1 MESEQTIR
9 ARRVSAQPSRLFQSF
24 FQSEASG
31 SVMLLIAAIIALV
44 WANSAWSAAYVK
56 LLHAEI
62 SIALGQATFTMT
74 LHEFVNDGL
83 MAIFF
88 LVVGLEIKR
97 EIVVGELST
106 RDKAI
111 LPVAAAL
118 GGMAVPALIY
128 IVLNPHGEAAQG
140 WAAPMAT
147 DIAFA
152 LGILALL
159 GSRVPLGLKVFLTAL
174 AIVDDLG
181 SILVIAIFYS
191 SGINVPALLVAA
203 VFLLLVV
210 AVGRAQ
216 VRRMEVY
223 IILALGV
230 WLAIYA
236 SGLHATLAGILLA
249 MTIPVTA
256 RMDPEE
262 FLRRGY
268 ANLKEIEGSRL
279 TVDSMI
285 HNREQLERI
294 MDLHLLASRMR
305 PAGLVVEEYLHPVV
319 AYLILPIFALFNAGV
334 VLSTAYLTDPLTRP
348 VVLGMVLGLV
358 VGKQVGIMGATWLAA
373 RLTHARLAEG
383 VTWKQLYGMAWLG
396 GIGFTMSFFIDE
408 LAFSDEAYL
417 SAAKIGI
424 LIASVIAG
432 SAGYLILR
440 KTLPGR

>member
-1 MESEQTIR
+1 MDSGKAVR
-9 ARRVSAQPSRLFQSF
+9 ARRVPQQPSRVFQSF
-24 FQSEASG
+24 FRSEVSG
-31 SVMLLIAAIIALV
+31 SILLLIASIIALL
-44 WANSAWSAAYVK
+44 WANSQWSAAYVD
-56 LLHAEI
+56 LLHTT
-62 SIALGQATFTMT
+62 IAITLGQNTFAMT
-74 LHEFVNDGL
+74 LHQFVNDGL

-97 EIVVGELST
+97 GIVVGELSS

-118 GGMAVPALIY
+118 GGMIVPALIY
-128 IVLNPHGEAAQG
+128 LLFNAGSEAAQG
-140 WAAPMAT
+140 WGVPMAT

-159 GSRVPLGLKVFLTAL
+159 GPRVPLGLKIFLTAL

-203 VFLLLVV
+203 ILVLLIV
-210 AVGRAQ
+210 AAGRAQ
-216 VRRMEVY
+216 VRRVEIY

-230 WLAIYA
+230 WAAIYA
-236 SGLHATLAGILLA
+236 SGIHATVAGILVA
-249 MTIPVTA
+249 MAIPVTA
-256 RMDPEE
+256 QMNPEQV
-262 FLRRGY
+262 LQRGY
-268 ANLKEIEGSRL
+268 ARLKEIEGSQL
-279 TVDSMI
+279 TIDSMI
-285 HNREQLERI
+285 HDRAQLEKI

-319 AYLILPIFALFNAGV
+319 AYLILPIFALLNAGV
-334 VLSTAYLTDPLTRP
+334 VLSAAYITDPLTRP
-348 VVLGMVLGLV
+348 VVLGVVLGLV

-373 RLTHARLAEG
+373 RITHASLAEG
-383 VTWKQLYGMAWLG
+383 VTWKQFYGMAWLG
-396 GIGFTMSFFIDE
+396 GIGFTMSFFVSE
-408 LAFSDEAYL
+408 LAFSDEAFL

-432 SAGYLILR
+432 SIGYLILR
-440 KTLPGR
+440 VTLPGR